1 MIRISGLACFLLV
14 LLRLAVGWHFA
25 VEGGHKL
32 YTHYTGKTSWNEP
45 WTGEGFFK
53 EGLGPAAPYAREL
66 LHLDDRDALAR
77 LQADDHKLPN
87 PVNAEWEAYFARFQT
102 HYSLT
107 DAQKSEASA
116 RFAIAKQLP
125 ANWLA
130 GDVASEVKKQFAWGV
145 ETVRQSVP
153 MRLAEYDAK
162 VKEVDDVVSRRL
174 PAFNKDVEK
183 TRLRTL
189 KADASKLLASLLG
202 ELDERTAEMKKSLAE
217 VLTPEQQQAG
227 PLPDGEVTKPIHWLD
242 LATMWAHTVLGGCL
256 LLGLF
261 SRLASFFL
269 ALFLL
274 SVNLVAPALPYGPT
288 PPGAIGYYLYVNLYV
303 IELLMLLVLS
313 SVPTGRWFGVDAFVH
328 YIFHGPPRPRRP
340 RADMRPTAVGR

>member
-1 MIRISGLACFLLV
+1 MIRINGLACFLLV

-53 EGLGPAAPYAREL
+53 EGIGPAAPYAREL

-77 LQADDHKLPN
+77 LKADDHKLPI
-87 PVNAEWEAYFARFQT
+87 PVNADWEAYFARFQT

-116 RFAIAKQLP
+116 RFANAKQDT

-130 GDVASEVKKQFAWGV
+130 GDVPSEVKKQFAWGV

-162 VKEVDDVVSRRL
+162 VKEVDDILSRRL

-183 TRLRTL
+183 ARLRTL

-202 ELDERTAEMKKSLAE
+202 DLDERTAEMKKSLAE
-217 VLTPEQQQAG
+217 VLTPDQQQAG
-227 PLPDGEVTKPIHWLD
+227 PVPGAEVSKPVRWLD
-242 LATMWAHTVLGGCL
+242 LATMWGHTILGSCL
-256 LLGLF
+256 LLGLV
-261 SRLASFFL
+261 SRLASFLL
-269 ALFLL
+269 ALFLV
-274 SVNLVAPALPYGPT
+274 SVNLIAPALPYGPT

-303 IELLMLLVLS
+303 IELLVLLVLA

-328 YIFHGPPRPRRP
+328 YVFHGPPRPAAVNVAGRRVAAA
-340 RADMRPTAVGR
+340 R